1 MRTLYLLRHAESPM
15 SFAQKDSERALSDY
29 GLQQA
34 QQIANHL
41 KDIDLALCSSATRTQ
56 KTLNTALDSGALVKE
71 TKMID
76 NLYNASMETI
86 LDEIR
91 SASANN
97 LLVVAHNPGIHLTAH
112 SLAKSD
118 QSPAYEKLS
127 VSYPP
132 CSLTILKCDIEDWAL
147 LDKHQNELVDYI
159 TA

>member
-15 SFAQKDSERALSDY
+15 SFAQKDSERSLSDY
-29 GLQQA
+29 GRQQA
-34 QQIANHL
+34 GQIAIHL

-56 KTLNTALDSGALVKE
+56 ETLENAINSGASAKE
-71 TKMID
+71 IKMID

-91 SASANN
+91 SANAQN
-97 LLVVAHNPGIHLTAH
+97 LLIVAHNPGIHLTAH

-118 QSPAYEKLS
+118 QSLAYEKLS

-132 CSLTILKCDIEDWAL
+132 CSLTILKCDIKDWAL
-147 LDKHQNELVDYI
+147 LEKRQNELVDYI
-159 TA
+159 TI